1 MSVEFDPKEFLWFQ
15 KYRPS
20 KVNDVILPANLKN
33 TLQSFVDA
41 GRVSNFIFHGSRGIG
56 KTTAAIALCEEIG
69 ADYLFI
75 GSSEDRGIDVVRTK
89 LREFASAYSISG
101 AKKVVI
107 LDEADGMTSDAQEA
121 LRGFIEEFS
130 KSCSFILTCNFIG
143 KIIEPMYSR
152 CPPVEFKII
161 ASEKPALAQEFFK
174 RCCQI
179 LKQEGVTFNRSVVAE
194 VVTKHFPDFRRT
206 LGELQKHA
214 ISGSIGVEALAEND
228 SKVLELITSLKEKK
242 FTEVRKWV
250 ANNSDVDSATL
261 FRELYDKSSEFCQP
275 QSIPEIVMIL
285 ADYGYKS
292 AFVVDREINTMAAL
306 TEIMLKVNWK

>member
-1 MSVEFDPKEFLWFQ
+1 MSIEFNPKEFLWWQ
-15 KYRPS
+15 KYRPT
-20 KVNDVILPANLKN
+20 KVKDAILPTSLKEM
-33 TLQSFVDA
+33 LQGFVD
-41 GRVSNFIFHGSRGIG
+41 GDRIPNFIFYGSRGIG
-56 KTTAAIALCEEIG
+56 KTTAAIAMCEEIG

-89 LREFASAYSISG
+89 LRTFASAYSISG

-107 LDEADGMTSDAQEA
+107 LDEADGLTSDAQEA

-152 CPPVEFKII
+152 CPPVEFKI
-161 ASEKPALAQEFFK
+161 APSEKPALAQEFYK

-179 LKQEGVTFNRSVVAE
+179 LKQEDVTFNRSVVAE
-194 VVTKHFPDFRRT
+194 IVTKHFPDFRRT
-206 LGELQKHA
+206 LAELQRLS
-214 ISGSIGVEALAEND
+214 INGSIGVEALIEND
-228 SKVLELITSLKEKK
+228 TKIVELVTNLKDKK
-242 FTEVRKWV
+242 FNEVRKWV
-250 ANNSDVDSATL
+250 ANNSDVDCATL
-261 FRELYDKSSEFCQP
+261 FRELYDKSSEICQP
-275 QSIPEIVMIL
+275 QSIPEMVMIL